1 MLRSAYLALFSS
13 SPTITV
19 IFALM
24 PIKRV
29 RYQAVIGGWLL
40 LPPLTI
46 RISNFPDYSKVTAT
60 SMDWFLARYFRLPER
75 HLVPPR
81 WFDVPMVLW
90 CFINLASSLSN
101 NLGIYDGLAQSLA
114 RLSPGVCLT
123 CSVGFISVITPA
135 YALLRFGWSY
145 GGMLVCFRVY
155 GNSG

>member
-1 MLRSAYLALFSS
+1 MLHSAYLALFGWI
-13 SPTITV
+13 PAVTV
-19 IFALM
+19 MFALM
-24 PIKRV
+24 PIKRAAAT
-29 RYQAVIGGWLL
+29 AVIGGWLL

-60 SMDWFLARYFRLPER
+60 SIGLVLGSLFFGFQSIISFR
-75 HLVPPR
+75 PR

-135 YALLRFGWSY
+135 YALLRLGWS
-145 GGMLVCFRVY
+145 
-155 GNSG
+155 